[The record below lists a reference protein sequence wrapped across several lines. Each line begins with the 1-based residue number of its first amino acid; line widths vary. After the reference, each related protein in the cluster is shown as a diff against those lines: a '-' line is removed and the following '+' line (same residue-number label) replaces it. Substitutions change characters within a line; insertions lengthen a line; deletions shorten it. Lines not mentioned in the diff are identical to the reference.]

1 MSSTRTDI
9 TTSHRPSFTTP
20 EKAQSQ
26 HLPELFEDL
35 ELIDMA
41 QQTAEGS
48 SNTKTRV
55 HIPQP
60 PSPLITF
67 APDSPPLSPVDLTSP
82 TASFQDDLYFT
93 VKPVPAFPDP
103 PSAPPIV
110 SMPTLQQA
118 ASTSGEPILRKT
130 RVVDLEVAHLVAGED
145 GDLEACMPAGW
156 PYRHWRD
163 YAWLAWEWI
172 CNMQS
177 LLMNLMEQ
185 EHRLGGARHTI

>member
-1 MSSTRTDI
+1 MSLTRTDI
-9 TTSHRPSFTTP
+9 TTSHRPTFAIP
-20 EKAQSQ
+20 ENAQSQ
-26 HLPELFEDL
+26 HLTELFEDL

-41 QQTAEGS
+41 QQTAECP
-48 SNTKTRV
+48 SNTKTHV

-67 APDSPPLSPVDLTSP
+67 APDSPPLSPIDLTSP

-103 PSAPPIV
+103 PSAPHIV
-110 SMPTLQQA
+110 SMPTLQQGT
-118 ASTSGEPILRKT
+118 STSGEPILRKT
-130 RVVDLEVAHLVAGED
+130 RVVDLEAAHLAARED

-163 YAWLAWEWI
+163 YAWLALEWI

>member
-1 MSSTRTDI
+1 MSFIRTDV
-9 TTSHRPSFTTP
+9 TTSHRPSFTIP
-20 EKAQSQ
+20 EKARSQ
-26 HLPELFEDL
+26 HLNMLTEEL

-67 APDSPPLSPVDLTSP
+67 APNSPPLSPVDLTSP
-82 TASFQDDLYFT
+82 TASFQHDLYFT
-93 VKPVPAFPDP
+93 AKAVPAFSDP
-103 PSAPPIV
+103 PSAPPTV
-110 SMPTLQQA
+110 SMPPSRQA
-118 ASTSGEPILRKT
+118 DSTSGEPILRKT
-130 RVVDLEVAHLVAGED
+130 RFIDLEAAHRAAGED